1 MSGDTIGAGSRET
14 GDRAG
19 GVVGRETQ
27 TDGINETVIESPTA
41 WPAPTTLRRP
51 AHDGNYAR

>member
-1 MSGDTIGAGSRET
+1 MSGDTIGAGSRDT

-19 GVVGRETQ
+19 GVVGWETQ

-41 WPAPTTLRRP
+41 CTAQSTLRV
-51 AHDGNYAR
+51 A